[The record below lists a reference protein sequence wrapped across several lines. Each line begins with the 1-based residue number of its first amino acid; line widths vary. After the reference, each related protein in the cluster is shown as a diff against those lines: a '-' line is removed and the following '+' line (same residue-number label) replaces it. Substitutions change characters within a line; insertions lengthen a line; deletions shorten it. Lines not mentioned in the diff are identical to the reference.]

1 MEENEQATDWAEVMS
16 AGYEVK
22 PSKVEPEPE
31 TAEGTAAP
39 AGDAAEEAPAPPE
52 ATAEGQAERGASEEK
67 QGASEEKQGASEE
80 NGSDDGTPTTE
91 AAEAGAVAPE
101 PPSPA
106 CSRRSCRLAAR
117 GMRTH
122 VALAALAVV
131 AAVACGAYQ
140 AIPFMG
146 LEFETPLVTAANYAA
161 SYAPLL
167 PALAVALGL
176 PAVALAI
183 AAGGTAEPVTRAGTL
198 VAWVIDSVVAVGCLA
213 ALALSAMGSSVPTM
227 AGIGVATV
235 VMTYLAVNDELA
247 ARAALKEMGGR

>member
-1 MEENEQATDWAEVMS
+1 
-16 AGYEVK
+16 
-22 PSKVEPEPE
+22 
-31 TAEGTAAP
+31 
-39 AGDAAEEAPAPPE
+39 
-52 ATAEGQAERGASEEK
+52 
-67 QGASEEKQGASEE
+67 
-80 NGSDDGTPTTE
+80 
-91 AAEAGAVAPE
+91 
-101 PPSPA
+101 
-106 CSRRSCRLAAR
+106 
-117 GMRTH
+117 MRAH

-131 AAVACGAYQ
+131 AAVASGAYQ

-235 VMTYLAVNDELA
+235 AMAYLAVNDELA

>member
-22 PSKVEPEPE
+22 PSRAEPE
-31 TAEGTAAP
+31 A
-39 AGDAAEEAPAPPE
+39 E
-52 ATAEGQAERGASEEK
+52 ATHDAEAEAGEAGA
-67 QGASEEKQGASEE
+67 ASEEKQGASEE

-117 GMRTH
+117 GMRAH

-235 VMTYLAVNDELA
+235 AMTYLAVNDELA